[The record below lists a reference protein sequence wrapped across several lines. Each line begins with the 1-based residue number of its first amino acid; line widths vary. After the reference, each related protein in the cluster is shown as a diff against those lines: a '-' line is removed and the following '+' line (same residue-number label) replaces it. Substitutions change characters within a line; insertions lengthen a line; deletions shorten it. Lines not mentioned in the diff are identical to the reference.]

1 MATRAKATIPLLFLL
16 GTSLLFAA
24 AVSAS
29 HDDEDDR
36 RGGHSLQQCV
46 QRCRQERPRYSHAR
60 CVQECRD
67 DQQQHGRHEQEEEQG
82 RGRGWHGEGEREEEH
97 GRGRGRHGEGE
108 REEEHGRGRGRHG
121 EGEREEERGRG
132 HGRHGEGEREEERGR
147 GRGRHGEGE
156 REEEEGRGRGRRGE
170 GERDEEQGDSRR
182 PYVFGPRSFRRIIQ
196 SDHGF
201 VRALRPFDQVS
212 RLLRGIRDYR
222 VAIME
227 VNPRAFVVPGF
238 TDADG
243 VGYVA
248 QGEGVLTV
256 IENGEKRS
264 YTVKEGDVIV
274 APAGSIMHLAN
285 TDGRRK
291 LVIAKILHTISVP
304 GKFQFLSV
312 KPLLASLSKRVLRAA
327 FKTSDER
334 LERLFNQRQGQEKT
348 RSMSIVR
355 ASEEQLR
362 ELRREAAEGGQGHRW
377 PLPPFRGDSRDT
389 FNLLEQRPKIANRH
403 GRLYEAD
410 ARSFHALANQDVRVA
425 VANITPGS
433 MTAPYLNTQSFKLAV
448 VLEGEGEVQIVC
460 PHLGRESES
469 EREHGKGRRRE
480 EEEDDQRQQ
489 RRRGSESESEEEEEQ
504 QRYETVRARVS
515 RGSAFVV
522 PPGHPVV
529 EISSSQGSSNLQVV
543 CFEINA
549 ERNERVWLAGRNNV
563 IGKLGSPAQELT
575 FGRPAREVQEVFR
588 AQDQDEGFVAGPE
601 QQSREQEQE
610 QERHRRRGDRG
621 RGDEAVE
628 TFLRMATGAI

>member
-1 MATRAKATIPLLFLL
+1 MATRARVTIPLLFLL

-29 HDDEDDR
+29 HDEEEDR

-46 QRCRQERPRYSHAR
+46 QRCHQDRPRYSHAR
-60 CVQECRD
+60 CVHECREE
-67 DQQQHGRHEQEEEQG
+67 QQQHGRHGQ
-82 RGRGWHGEGEREEEH
+82 GEREEEQ
-97 GRGRGRHGEGE
+97 
-108 REEEHGRGRGRHG
+108 GRGRGRHG
-121 EGEREEERGRG
+121 EGEREEERRG
-132 HGRHGEGEREEERGR
+132 HGRHGQGEREEEGGR

-156 REEEEGRGRGRRGE
+156 REEHGRREQEEQSHGRGRRGE
-170 GERDEEQGDSRR
+170 GERDEEHGDSRR
-182 PYVFGPRSFRRIIQ
+182 PYVFGPRNFRSIIR

-201 VRALRPFDQVS
+201 VKALRPFDEVS
-212 RLLRGIRDYR
+212 RLLRGIRNYR

-227 VNPRAFVVPGF
+227 VNPRAFVVPGL

-248 QGEGVLTV
+248 HGEGVLTV

-264 YTVKEGDVIV
+264 YTVREGDVIV

-304 GKFQFLSV
+304 GKFQYFSA
-312 KPLLASLSKRVLRAA
+312 KPLLASLSKRVLRASL
-327 FKTSDER
+327 KTSDER
-334 LERLFNQRQGQEKT
+334 LGSLFGRRQGQEEESK
-348 RSMSIVR
+348 SISIVR

-362 ELRREAAEGGQGHRW
+362 ELRREASEGGQGHHW

-410 ARSFHALANQDVRVA
+410 ARNFHALAQHDVRVA

-448 VLEGEGEVQIVC
+448 VLEGEGEVEIVC
-460 PHLGRESES
+460 PHLGHDS
-469 EREHGKGRRRE
+469 ERREQEHGKGRWSE
-480 EEEDDQRQQ
+480 EDEDDQRQQ
-489 RRRGSESESEEEEEQ
+489 RRRGSGSSSESESEDEQDQ

-529 EISSSQGSSNLQVV
+529 EIASSRGSSNLQVV

-563 IGKLGSPAQELT
+563 IGKLDSPAQELT

-588 AQDQDEGFVAGPE
+588 AKDQQDEGFVAGPE
-601 QQSREQEQE
+601 QQEQE
-610 QERHRRRGDRG
+610 RRGDRG
-621 RGDEAVE
+621 RGDDAVGA
-628 TFLRMATGAI
+628 FLRMATGAF

>member
-1 MATRAKATIPLLFLL
+1 MATRARVTIPLLFLL

-29 HDDEDDR
+29 HDEEEDR
-36 RGGHSLQQCV
+36 RGGRSLQQCV
-46 QRCRQERPRYSHAR
+46 QRCHQDRPRYSHAR

-67 DQQQHGRHEQEEEQG
+67 EQQQHGRHEQEEQG
-82 RGRGWHGEGEREEEH
+82 HS
-97 GRGRGRHGEGE
+97 
-108 REEEHGRGRGRHG
+108 
-121 EGEREEERGRG
+121 
-132 HGRHGEGEREEERGR
+132 HGRHGEGGREEEQGR

-156 REEEEGRGRGRRGE
+156 REEEEGRGRGRHGEGEREEHGRHEQGRGRRGE
-170 GERDEEQGDSRR
+170 GERDEEHGDSRR
-182 PYVFGPRSFRRIIQ
+182 PYVFGPRSFRSIIR

-201 VRALRPFDQVS
+201 VKALRPFDEVS
-212 RLLRGIRDYR
+212 RLLRGIRNYR

-227 VNPRAFVVPGF
+227 VNPRSFVVPGL

-256 IENGEKRS
+256 IENGERRS
-264 YTVKEGDVIV
+264 YTVRQGDVIV

-304 GKFQFLSV
+304 GKFQYFSA
-312 KPLLASLSKRVLRAA
+312 KPLLASLSKRVLTAA
-327 FKTSDER
+327 LKTSDEQLGR
-334 LERLFNQRQGQEKT
+334 LLFGRRQGQEEE
-348 RSMSIVR
+348 SSISIVR

-362 ELRREAAEGGQGHRW
+362 ELRRQASEGGQGHHW

-403 GRLYEAD
+403 GRLFEAD
-410 ARSFHALANQDVRVA
+410 ARSFHALAQHDVRVA

-433 MTAPYLNTQSFKLAV
+433 MTAPYLNTQSFKFAV

-460 PHLGRESES
+460 PHLARDS
-469 EREHGKGRRRE
+469 ERREHEHGKGRRSE
-480 EEEDDQRQQ
+480 EEDDDQRQQ
-489 RRRGSESESEEEEEQ
+489 RRRRGSGSESESESEEEQDQ

-529 EISSSQGSSNLQVV
+529 EIASSRGSSNLQVV

-549 ERNERVWLAGRNNV
+549 ERNERVWLA
-563 IGKLGSPAQELT
+563 
-575 FGRPAREVQEVFR
+575 PAREVQEVFR
-588 AQDQDEGFVAGPE
+588 AKDQQDEGFVAGPE
-601 QQSREQEQE
+601 QQSRHEQEQE
-610 QERHRRRGDRG
+610 RRRGDRG
-621 RGDEAVE
+621 RGDDAVGA
-628 TFLRMATGAI
+628 FLRMATGAF

>member
-1 MATRAKATIPLLFLL
+1 MATRARVTIPLLFLL

-29 HDDEDDR
+29 HDEEEDR

-46 QRCRQERPRYSHAR
+46 QRCQQDRPRYSHAR
-60 CVQECRD
+60 CVQECRG
-67 DQQQHGRHEQEEEQG
+67 DQQQHGRHEQEEQ
-82 RGRGWHGEGEREEEH
+82 

-108 REEEHGRGRGRHG
+108 REEEQGGG
-121 EGEREEERGRG
+121 
-132 HGRHGEGEREEERGR
+132 

-156 REEEEGRGRGRRGE
+156 REEEEGRGRGRHGEGEREEHGRHEQGRGRRGE
-170 GERDEEQGDSRR
+170 GEGDEEQGGSRR
-182 PYVFGPRSFRRIIQ
+182 PYVFGPRNFRSIIR

-201 VRALRPFDQVS
+201 VKALRPFDEVS
-212 RLLRGIRDYR
+212 RLLRGIRNYR

-256 IENGEKRS
+256 IESGEKRS
-264 YTVKEGDVIV
+264 YTVRQGDVIV

-285 TDGRRK
+285 TDARRK

-304 GKFQFLSV
+304 GRFQYFSA

-327 FKTSDER
+327 LKTSDEQLGR
-334 LERLFNQRQGQEKT
+334 LLGRRQGKEEES
-348 RSMSIVR
+348 RSISIVR

-362 ELRREAAEGGQGHRW
+362 ELSRQASEGGQGHHW

-410 ARSFHALANQDVRVA
+410 ARSFHALAQHDVRVA

-448 VLEGEGEVQIVC
+448 VLEGEGEVEIVC
-460 PHLGRESES
+460 PHLGRDS
-469 EREHGKGRRRE
+469 ERREQGKGRWSE

-489 RRRGSESESEEEEEQ
+489 RRRGSGSGSESEEEQQDQ

-529 EISSSQGSSNLQVV
+529 EIASSRGSSNLQVV

-563 IGKLGSPAQELT
+563 IGKLDNPAQELT

-588 AQDQDEGFVAGPE
+588 AKDQQDEGFVAGPE
-601 QQSREQEQE
+601 QD
-610 QERHRRRGDRG
+610 QERGERG
-621 RGDEAVE
+621 RGDDAVGA
-628 TFLRMATGAI
+628 FLRMATGAF

>member
-1 MATRAKATIPLLFLL
+1 MATRARVTIPLLFLL

-29 HDDEDDR
+29 HDEEEDR

-46 QRCRQERPRYSHAR
+46 QRCQQDRPRYSHAR
-60 CVQECRD
+60 CVQECRG
-67 DQQQHGRHEQEEEQG
+67 DQQQHGRHEQEEQ
-82 RGRGWHGEGEREEEH
+82 

-108 REEEHGRGRGRHG
+108 REEEQGGG
-121 EGEREEERGRG
+121 
-132 HGRHGEGEREEERGR
+132 

-170 GERDEEQGDSRR
+170 GEGDEEQGGSRR
-182 PYVFGPRSFRRIIQ
+182 PYVFGPRNFRSIIR

-201 VRALRPFDQVS
+201 VKALRPFDEVS
-212 RLLRGIRDYR
+212 RLLRGIRNYR

-256 IENGEKRS
+256 IESGEKRS
-264 YTVKEGDVIV
+264 YTVRQGDVIV

-285 TDGRRK
+285 TDARRK

-304 GKFQFLSV
+304 GRFQYFSA

-327 FKTSDER
+327 LKTSDEQLGR
-334 LERLFNQRQGQEKT
+334 LLGRRQGKEEES
-348 RSMSIVR
+348 RSISIVR

-362 ELRREAAEGGQGHRW
+362 ELSRQASEGGQGHHW

-410 ARSFHALANQDVRVA
+410 ARSFHALAQHDVRVA

-448 VLEGEGEVQIVC
+448 VLEGEGEVEIVC
-460 PHLGRESES
+460 PHLGRDS
-469 EREHGKGRRRE
+469 ERREQGKGRWSE

-489 RRRGSESESEEEEEQ
+489 RRRGSGSGSESEEEQQDQ

-529 EISSSQGSSNLQVV
+529 EIASSRGSSNLQVV

-563 IGKLGSPAQELT
+563 IGKLDNPAQELT

-588 AQDQDEGFVAGPE
+588 AKDQQDEGFVAGPE
-601 QQSREQEQE
+601 QD
-610 QERHRRRGDRG
+610 QERGERG
-621 RGDEAVE
+621 RGDDAVGA
-628 TFLRMATGAI
+628 FLRMATGAF

>member
-1 MATRAKATIPLLFLL
+1 MATRGRATIPLLFLL

-29 HDDEDDR
+29 HDEEEDR
-36 RGGHSLQQCV
+36 RGGRSLQRCV
-46 QRCRQERPRYSHAR
+46 QRCQQDRPRYSHAR
-60 CVQECRD
+60 
-67 DQQQHGRHEQEEEQG
+67 
-82 RGRGWHGEGEREEEH
+82 
-97 GRGRGRHGEGE
+97 
-108 REEEHGRGRGRHG
+108 
-121 EGEREEERGRG
+121 
-132 HGRHGEGEREEERGR
+132 
-147 GRGRHGEGE
+147 
-156 REEEEGRGRGRRGE
+156 
-170 GERDEEQGDSRR
+170 
-182 PYVFGPRSFRRIIQ
+182 FRRIIR

-201 VRALRPFDQVS
+201 VKALRPFDEVS
-212 RLLRGIRDYR
+212 RLLRGIRNYR

-227 VNPRAFVVPGF
+227 VNPRAFVVPGL

-264 YTVKEGDVIV
+264 YTVRQGDVIV

-304 GKFQFLSV
+304 GKFQYFSA
-312 KPLLASLSKRVLRAA
+312 KPLLASLSKRVLTAA
-327 FKTSDER
+327 LKTSDER
-334 LERLFNQRQGQEKT
+334 LGSLLGSRQGKEEEEK
-348 RSMSIVR
+348 SISIVR

-362 ELRREAAEGGQGHRW
+362 ELRRQASEGDQGHHW

-410 ARSFHALANQDVRVA
+410 ARSFHALAQHDVRVA

-448 VLEGEGEVQIVC
+448 VLEGEGEVEIVC
-460 PHLGRESES
+460 PHLGRDS
-469 EREHGKGRRRE
+469 ERREQEHGKGRWRSE
-480 EEEDDQRQQ
+480 EEEDDRRQQ
-489 RRRGSESESEEEEEQ
+489 RRRGSGSESEEEQDQ

-529 EISSSQGSSNLQVV
+529 EIASSRGSSNLQVV

-563 IGKLGSPAQELT
+563 IAKLDDPAQELA

-588 AQDQDEGFVAGPE
+588 AKDQQDEGFVAGPE
-601 QQSREQEQE
+601 QQQEH
-610 QERHRRRGDRG
+610 ERGDRRRGDRG

-628 TFLRMATGAI
+628 AFLRMATAAL

>member
-1 MATRAKATIPLLFLL
+1 MATRARVTIPLLFLL

-29 HDDEDDR
+29 HDEEEDR

-46 QRCRQERPRYSHAR
+46 QRCQQDRPRYSHAR
-60 CVQECRD
+60 CVQECRG
-67 DQQQHGRHEQEEEQG
+67 DQQQHGRHEQEEQ
-82 RGRGWHGEGEREEEH
+82 

-108 REEEHGRGRGRHG
+108 REEEQGG
-121 EGEREEERGRG
+121 
-132 HGRHGEGEREEERGR
+132 

-170 GERDEEQGDSRR
+170 GERDEEQGGSRR
-182 PYVFGPRSFRRIIQ
+182 PYVFGPRNFRSIIR

-201 VRALRPFDQVS
+201 VKALRPFDEVS
-212 RLLRGIRDYR
+212 RLLRGIRNYR

-264 YTVKEGDVIV
+264 YTVRQGDVIV

-304 GKFQFLSV
+304 GRFQYFSA

-327 FKTSDER
+327 LKTSDEQLGR
-334 LERLFNQRQGQEKT
+334 LLGRRQGKEEES
-348 RSMSIVR
+348 RSISIIR

-362 ELRREAAEGGQGHRW
+362 ELSRQASEGGQGHHW

-403 GRLYEAD
+403 GRLYQAD
-410 ARSFHALANQDVRVA
+410 ARSFHALAQHDVRVA

-448 VLEGEGEVQIVC
+448 VLEGEGEVEIVC
-460 PHLGRESES
+460 PHLGRDSER
-469 EREHGKGRRRE
+469 REHGKGRWSE
-480 EEEDDQRQQ
+480 EEEDDRRQQ
-489 RRRGSESESEEEEEQ
+489 RRHGSGSESESEEEQDQ

-563 IGKLGSPAQELT
+563 IAKLDSPAQELT

-588 AQDQDEGFVAGPE
+588 AKDQQDEGFVAGPE
-601 QQSREQEQE
+601 QQSHEQE
-610 QERHRRRGDRG
+610 QERGDRRRGDRG
-621 RGDEAVE
+621 RGDDAVGA
-628 TFLRMATGAI
+628 FLRMATGAF

>member
-1 MATRAKATIPLLFLL
+1 MATRARVTIPLLFLL

-29 HDDEDDR
+29 HDEEEDR

-46 QRCRQERPRYSHAR
+46 QRCQQDRPRYSHAR
-60 CVQECRD
+60 CVQECRG
-67 DQQQHGRHEQEEEQG
+67 DQQQHGRHEQEEQ
-82 RGRGWHGEGEREEEH
+82 

-108 REEEHGRGRGRHG
+108 REEEQGG
-121 EGEREEERGRG
+121 
-132 HGRHGEGEREEERGR
+132 

-156 REEEEGRGRGRRGE
+156 REEEEGRGRGRHGEGEREEHGRHEQGRGRRGE
-170 GERDEEQGDSRR
+170 GERDEEQGGSRR
-182 PYVFGPRSFRRIIQ
+182 PYVFGPRNFRSIIR

-201 VRALRPFDQVS
+201 VKALRPFDEVS
-212 RLLRGIRDYR
+212 RLLRGIRNYR

-264 YTVKEGDVIV
+264 YTVRQGDVIV

-304 GKFQFLSV
+304 GRFQYFSA

-327 FKTSDER
+327 LKTSDEQLGR
-334 LERLFNQRQGQEKT
+334 LLGRRQGKEEES
-348 RSMSIVR
+348 RSISIIR

-362 ELRREAAEGGQGHRW
+362 ELSRQASEGGQGHHW

-403 GRLYEAD
+403 GRLYQAD
-410 ARSFHALANQDVRVA
+410 ARSFHALAQHDVRVA

-448 VLEGEGEVQIVC
+448 VLEGEGEVEIVC
-460 PHLGRESES
+460 PHLGRDSER
-469 EREHGKGRRRE
+469 REHGKGRWSE
-480 EEEDDQRQQ
+480 EEEDDRRQQ
-489 RRRGSESESEEEEEQ
+489 RRHGSGSESESEEEQDQ

-563 IGKLGSPAQELT
+563 IAKLDSPAQELT

-588 AQDQDEGFVAGPE
+588 AKDQQDEGFVAGPE
-601 QQSREQEQE
+601 QQSHEQE
-610 QERHRRRGDRG
+610 QERGDRRRGDRG
-621 RGDEAVE
+621 RGDDAVGA
-628 TFLRMATGAI
+628 FLRMATGAF

>member
-1 MATRAKATIPLLFLL
+1 MATRARVTIPLLFLL

-29 HDDEDDR
+29 HDEEEDR
-36 RGGHSLQQCV
+36 RGGRSLQQCV
-46 QRCRQERPRYSHAR
+46 QRCQQDRPRYSHAR

-67 DQQQHGRHEQEEEQG
+67 DQQQHGRHEQEEQ
-82 RGRGWHGEGEREEEH
+82 
-97 GRGRGRHGEGE
+97 
-108 REEEHGRGRGRHG
+108 
-121 EGEREEERGRG
+121 GRG
-132 HGRHGEGEREEERGR
+132 HGRHGEGEREEEQGR
-147 GRGRHGEGE
+147 GRGRHGQGE
-156 REEEEGRGRGRRGE
+156 REEEQGRGRGRRGE
-170 GERDEEQGDSRR
+170 GERDEEHGDGRR
-182 PYVFGPRSFRRIIQ
+182 PYVFGPRSFRRIIR

-201 VRALRPFDQVS
+201 VKALRPFDEVS
-212 RLLRGIRDYR
+212 RLLRGIRNYR

-227 VNPRAFVVPGF
+227 VNPRAFVVPGL

-264 YTVKEGDVIV
+264 YTVRQGDVIV

-304 GKFQFLSV
+304 GKFQYFSA
-312 KPLLASLSKRVLRAA
+312 KPLLASLSKRVLTAA
-327 FKTSDER
+327 LKTSDER
-334 LERLFNQRQGQEKT
+334 LGSLLGSRQGKEEEEK
-348 RSMSIVR
+348 SISIVR

-362 ELRREAAEGGQGHRW
+362 ELRRQASEGDQGHHW

-410 ARSFHALANQDVRVA
+410 ARSFHALAQHDVRVA

-448 VLEGEGEVQIVC
+448 VLEGEGEVEIVC
-460 PHLGRESES
+460 PHLGRDS
-469 EREHGKGRRRE
+469 ERREQEHGKGRWRSE
-480 EEEDDQRQQ
+480 EEEDDRRQQ
-489 RRRGSESESEEEEEQ
+489 RRRGSGSESEEEQDQ

-529 EISSSQGSSNLQVV
+529 EIASSRGSSNLQVV

-563 IGKLGSPAQELT
+563 IAKLDDPAQELT

-588 AQDQDEGFVAGPE
+588 AKDQQDEGFVAGPE
-601 QQSREQEQE
+601 QQQEH
-610 QERHRRRGDRG
+610 ERGDRRRGDRG

-628 TFLRMATGAI
+628 AFLRMATAAL

>member
-1 MATRAKATIPLLFLL
+1 MATRATIPLLFLL

-29 HDDEDDR
+29 HEDEEDR

-46 QRCRQERPRYSHAR
+46 KRCQEDRPRYSHAR
-60 CVQECRD
+60 CLQECRD
-67 DQQQHGRHEQEEEQG
+67 DQQQHGRHEQEEQ
-82 RGRGWHGEGEREEEH
+82 
-97 GRGRGRHGEGE
+97 
-108 REEEHGRGRGRHG
+108 
-121 EGEREEERGRG
+121 GRG
-132 HGRHGEGEREEERGR
+132 HGRHGEGEREEEQGR
-147 GRGRHGEGE
+147 GRGRHGQGE
-156 REEEEGRGRGRRGE
+156 REEHGRREQEEQGRGRRGE
-170 GERDEEQGDSRR
+170 GERDEEQGGSRR
-182 PYVFGPRSFRRIIQ
+182 PYVFGPRSFRSIIR

-201 VRALRPFDQVS
+201 IKALRPFDEVS
-212 RLLRGIRDYR
+212 RLLRGIRNYR

-227 VNPRAFVVPGF
+227 VNPRSFVVPGL

-264 YTVKEGDVIV
+264 YTVRQGDVIV

-304 GKFQFLSV
+304 GKFQFLSA
-312 KPLLASLSKRVLRAA
+312 KPLLASLGKRVLRAA
-327 FKTSDER
+327 LKTSDEQ
-334 LERLFNQRQGQEKT
+334 LDRLFGRRQGKEEEG
-348 RSMSIVR
+348 SISIVR

-362 ELRREAAEGGQGHRW
+362 ELRRQASEGGQGHHW

-410 ARSFHALANQDVRVA
+410 ARSFHALANHDVRVA

-448 VLEGEGEVQIVC
+448 VLEGQGEVQIVC
-460 PHLGRESES
+460 PHLGRDS
-469 EREHGKGRRRE
+469 EREHEHGKGRWI

-489 RRRGSESESEEEEEQ
+489 RRRGSESESESEEQDQ
-504 QRYETVRARVS
+504 QRYETISARVS

-543 CFEINA
+543 CFEIHA

-563 IGKLGSPAQELT
+563 IGKLDSPAQELT
-575 FGRPAREVQEVFR
+575 FPGAPAREVQEVFR
-588 AQDQDEGFVAGPE
+588 AKDQDEGFVAGPE

-610 QERHRRRGDRG
+610 QERGGEESRRRSGDRG

-628 TFLRMATGAI
+628 TFLRMATGAL

>member
-1 MATRAKATIPLLFLL
+1 MATRGRATIPLLFLL

-29 HDDEDDR
+29 HDEEEDR
-36 RGGHSLQQCV
+36 RGGRSLQRCV
-46 QRCRQERPRYSHAR
+46 QRCQQDRPRYSHAR

-67 DQQQHGRHEQEEEQG
+67 DQQQHGRHEQEEQ
-82 RGRGWHGEGEREEEH
+82 
-97 GRGRGRHGEGE
+97 
-108 REEEHGRGRGRHG
+108 
-121 EGEREEERGRG
+121 GRG
-132 HGRHGEGEREEERGR
+132 HGRHGEGEREEEQGR
-147 GRGRHGEGE
+147 GRGRRGQGE
-156 REEEEGRGRGRRGE
+156 REEEQGRGRGRRGE
-170 GERDEEQGDSRR
+170 GERDEEHGDGRR
-182 PYVFGPRSFRRIIQ
+182 PYVFGPRSFRRIIR

-201 VRALRPFDQVS
+201 VKALRPFDEVS
-212 RLLRGIRDYR
+212 RLLRGIRNYR

-227 VNPRAFVVPGF
+227 VNPRAFVVPGL

-264 YTVKEGDVIV
+264 YTVRQGDVIV

-304 GKFQFLSV
+304 GKFQYFSA
-312 KPLLASLSKRVLRAA
+312 KPLLASLSKRVLTAA
-327 FKTSDER
+327 LKTSDER
-334 LERLFNQRQGQEKT
+334 LGSLLGSRQGKEEEEK
-348 RSMSIVR
+348 SISIVR

-362 ELRREAAEGGQGHRW
+362 ELRRQASEGDQGHHW

-410 ARSFHALANQDVRVA
+410 ARSFHALAQHDVRVA

-448 VLEGEGEVQIVC
+448 VLEGEGEVEIVC
-460 PHLGRESES
+460 PHLGRDS
-469 EREHGKGRRRE
+469 ERREQEHGKGRWRSE
-480 EEEDDQRQQ
+480 EEEDDRRQQ
-489 RRRGSESESEEEEEQ
+489 RRRGSGSESEEEQDQ

-529 EISSSQGSSNLQVV
+529 EIASSRGSSNLQVV

-563 IGKLGSPAQELT
+563 IAKLDDPAQELA

-588 AQDQDEGFVAGPE
+588 AKDQ
-601 QQSREQEQE
+601 Q
-610 QERHRRRGDRG
+610 
-621 RGDEAVE
+621 DEAVE
-628 TFLRMATGAI
+628 AFLRMATAAL

>member
-1 MATRAKATIPLLFLL
+1 MATRATIPLLFLL

-29 HDDEDDR
+29 HDEDEDR

-46 QRCRQERPRYSHAR
+46 QRCQQERPRYSHAR

-67 DQQQHGRHEQEEEQG
+67 DQQQHGRHEQEEQG
-82 RGRGWHGEGEREEEH
+82 WDHGRHGQGEREEEQ
-97 GRGRGRHGEGE
+97 
-108 REEEHGRGRGRHG
+108 
-121 EGEREEERGRG
+121 
-132 HGRHGEGEREEERGR
+132 GR

-156 REEEEGRGRGRRGE
+156 REEEERHGRGRRGEGEREEHGRHEQGRGRRGE
-170 GERDEEQGDSRR
+170 GERDEEHSDSRR
-182 PYVFGPRSFRRIIQ
+182 PYVFGPRNFRSIIR

-201 VRALRPFDQVS
+201 VKALRPFDEVS
-212 RLLRGIRDYR
+212 RLLRGIRNYR

-227 VNPRAFVVPGF
+227 VNPRAFVVPGL

-264 YTVKEGDVIV
+264 YTVREGDVIV

-304 GKFQFLSV
+304 GKFQYFSA

-327 FKTSDER
+327 LKTSDER
-334 LERLFNQRQGQEKT
+334 LGSLFGRRQGEEESS
-348 RSMSIVR
+348 SMSIVR

-362 ELRREAAEGGQGHRW
+362 ELRRQASEGGQGHHW
-377 PLPPFRGDSRDT
+377 PLPPFRGDSHDT

-410 ARSFHALANQDVRVA
+410 ARSFHALAQHDVRVA

-433 MTAPYLNTQSFKLAV
+433 MTAPYLNTQSFKFAV
-448 VLEGEGEVQIVC
+448 VLEGEGEVEIVC
-460 PHLGRESES
+460 PHLSRDS
-469 EREHGKGRRRE
+469 ERREQEHGKGRWSE

-489 RRRGSESESEEEEEQ
+489 RRRGSGSGSESESEEEQDQ

-529 EISSSQGSSNLQVV
+529 EIASSRGSSNLQVV

-563 IGKLGSPAQELT
+563 IGKLDNPAQELT

-588 AQDQDEGFVAGPE
+588 AKDQQDEGFVAGPQE
-601 QQSREQEQE
+601 QQE
-610 QERHRRRGDRG
+610 QERGDRRRGDRG

-628 TFLRMATGAI
+628 AFLRMATAAF

>member
-1 MATRAKATIPLLFLL
+1 MATRARVTIPLLFLL

-29 HDDEDDR
+29 HDEEEDR

-46 QRCRQERPRYSHAR
+46 QRCQQDRPRYSHAR
-60 CVQECRD
+60 CVQECRG
-67 DQQQHGRHEQEEEQG
+67 DQQQHGRHEQEEQG
-82 RGRGWHGEGEREEEH
+82 RGR
-97 GRGRGRHGEGE
+97 
-108 REEEHGRGRGRHG
+108 
-121 EGEREEERGRG
+121 
-132 HGRHGEGEREEERGR
+132 
-147 GRGRHGEGE
+147 
-156 REEEEGRGRGRRGE
+156 RGRRGE
-170 GERDEEQGDSRR
+170 GERDEEQGGSRR
-182 PYVFGPRSFRRIIQ
+182 PYVFGPRNFRSIIR

-201 VRALRPFDQVS
+201 VKALRPFDEVS
-212 RLLRGIRDYR
+212 RLLRGIRNYR

-264 YTVKEGDVIV
+264 YTVRQGDVIV

-304 GKFQFLSV
+304 GRFQYFSA

-327 FKTSDER
+327 LKTSDEQLGR
-334 LERLFNQRQGQEKT
+334 LLGRRQGKEEES
-348 RSMSIVR
+348 RSISIIR

-362 ELRREAAEGGQGHRW
+362 ELSRQASEGGQGHHW

-403 GRLYEAD
+403 GRLYQAD
-410 ARSFHALANQDVRVA
+410 ARSFHALAQHDVRVA

-448 VLEGEGEVQIVC
+448 VLEGEGEVEIVC
-460 PHLGRESES
+460 PHLGRDSER
-469 EREHGKGRRRE
+469 REHGKGRWSE
-480 EEEDDQRQQ
+480 EEEDDRRQQ
-489 RRRGSESESEEEEEQ
+489 RRHGSGSESESEEEQDQ

-563 IGKLGSPAQELT
+563 IAKLDSPAQELT

-588 AQDQDEGFVAGPE
+588 AKDQQDEGFVAGPE
-601 QQSREQEQE
+601 QQSHEQE
-610 QERHRRRGDRG
+610 QERGDRRRGDRG
-621 RGDEAVE
+621 RGDDAVGA
-628 TFLRMATGAI
+628 FLRMATGAF

>member
-1 MATRAKATIPLLFLL
+1 MATRARVTIPLLFLL

-29 HDDEDDR
+29 HDEEEDR

-46 QRCRQERPRYSHAR
+46 QRCQQDRPRYSHAR

-67 DQQQHGRHEQEEEQG
+67 DQQRHGRHEQEEQGRSHGRHGEGGREEEQGGG
-82 RGRGWHGEGEREEEH
+82 RGRHGQGEREEEQSH
-97 GRGRGRHGEGE
+97 GRGRRGQGEREEEEGRGRGRHGEGE
-108 REEEHGRGRGRHG
+108 REE
-121 EGEREEERGRG
+121 
-132 HGRHGEGEREEERGR
+132 HGRHEQ
-147 GRGRHGEGE
+147 
-156 REEEEGRGRGRRGE
+156 GRGRRGE
-170 GERDEEQGDSRR
+170 GERDEEHGDSRR
-182 PYVFGPRSFRRIIQ
+182 PYVFGPRNFRSIIR

-201 VRALRPFDQVS
+201 VKALRPFDEVS
-212 RLLRGIRDYR
+212 KLLRGIRNYR

-227 VNPRAFVVPGF
+227 VNPRAFVVPGL

-264 YTVKEGDVIV
+264 YTVREGDVIV

-304 GKFQFLSV
+304 GKFQYFSA
-312 KPLLASLSKRVLRAA
+312 KPLLASLSKRVLTAA
-327 FKTSDER
+327 LKTSDER
-334 LERLFNQRQGQEKT
+334 LGSLLGRRQGKEEE
-348 RSMSIVR
+348 SISIVR

-362 ELRREAAEGGQGHRW
+362 ELRREASEGGQGHHW

-389 FNLLEQRPKIANRH
+389 FNLLDQRPKIANRH
-403 GRLYEAD
+403 GRLFEAD
-410 ARSFHALANQDVRVA
+410 GRSFHALAQHDVRVA

-448 VLEGEGEVQIVC
+448 VLEGEGEVEIVC
-460 PHLGRESES
+460 PHLGRDS
-469 EREHGKGRRRE
+469 ERREQEHGKGRWSE
-480 EEEDDQRQQ
+480 EEEDDRRQQ
-489 RRRGSESESEEEEEQ
+489 RRRGSGSGSESEEEQDQ

-529 EISSSQGSSNLQVV
+529 EIASSRGSSNLQVV

-563 IGKLGSPAQELT
+563 IGKLDNPAQELT

-588 AQDQDEGFVAGPE
+588 AKDQQDEGFVAGPE
-601 QQSREQEQE
+601 QQEQE
-610 QERHRRRGDRG
+610 RRGDRG
-621 RGDEAVE
+621 RGDDAVGA
-628 TFLRMATGAI
+628 FLRMATGAF

>member
-1 MATRAKATIPLLFLL
+1 MAIRATIPLLFLL

-29 HDDEDDR
+29 RDDEEDR

-46 QRCRQERPRYSHAR
+46 QRCQQDRPRYSHAR
-60 CVQECRD
+60 CVQECRE
-67 DQQQHGRHEQEEEQG
+67 DQQQHGRHEQEEQ
-82 RGRGWHGEGEREEEH
+82 
-97 GRGRGRHGEGE
+97 
-108 REEEHGRGRGRHG
+108 
-121 EGEREEERGRG
+121 GRG
-132 HGRHGEGEREEERGR
+132 HGRHGEGGREEEQGRGRGRHGQGEREEEEGR

-156 REEEEGRGRGRRGE
+156 REEEEGRGRGRHGEGEREEHGKHEQGRGRRGE
-170 GERDEEQGDSRR
+170 GERDEEHGDSRR
-182 PYVFGPRSFRRIIQ
+182 PYVFGPRNFRSIIR

-201 VRALRPFDQVS
+201 VKALRPFDEVS
-212 RLLRGIRDYR
+212 RLLRGIRNYR

-227 VNPRAFVVPGF
+227 VNPRSFVVPGL

-256 IENGEKRS
+256 IENGERRS
-264 YTVKEGDVIV
+264 YSVRQGDVIV

-304 GKFQFLSV
+304 GKFQYFSA

-327 FKTSDER
+327 LKTSDEQLDR
-334 LERLFNQRQGQEKT
+334 LLFGRRQGQEEE
-348 RSMSIVR
+348 SISIVR

-362 ELRREAAEGGQGHRW
+362 ELRREASEGGQGHHW

-403 GRLYEAD
+403 GRLFEAD
-410 ARSFHALANQDVRVA
+410 ARSFHALAQHDVRVA

-460 PHLGRESES
+460 PHLGQDS
-469 EREHGKGRRRE
+469 EREHEHGKGRRSE

-489 RRRGSESESEEEEEQ
+489 RRRGSGSESEEEQDQ

-529 EISSSQGSSNLQVV
+529 EIASSRGSSNLQVV

-563 IGKLGSPAQELT
+563 IGKLDNPAQELT

-588 AQDQDEGFVAGPE
+588 AKDQQDEGFVAGPE
-601 QQSREQEQE
+601 QQE
-610 QERHRRRGDRG
+610 QERGDRRRGDRG

-628 TFLRMATGAI
+628 AFLRMATAAL

>member
-1 MATRAKATIPLLFLL
+1 MATRARVTIPLLFLL

-29 HDDEDDR
+29 HDEEEDR
-36 RGGHSLQQCV
+36 RGGRSLQQCV
-46 QRCRQERPRYSHAR
+46 QRCHQDRPRYSHAR

-67 DQQQHGRHEQEEEQG
+67 EQQQHGRHEQ
-82 RGRGWHGEGEREEEH
+82 
-97 GRGRGRHGEGE
+97 
-108 REEEHGRGRGRHG
+108 
-121 EGEREEERGRG
+121 
-132 HGRHGEGEREEERGR
+132 
-147 GRGRHGEGE
+147 
-156 REEEEGRGRGRRGE
+156 GRGRRGE
-170 GERDEEQGDSRR
+170 GERDEEHGDSRR
-182 PYVFGPRSFRRIIQ
+182 PYVFGPRSFRSIIR

-201 VRALRPFDQVS
+201 VKALRPFDEVS
-212 RLLRGIRDYR
+212 RLLRGIRNYR

-227 VNPRAFVVPGF
+227 VNPRSFVVPGL

-256 IENGEKRS
+256 IENGERRS
-264 YTVKEGDVIV
+264 YTVRQGDVIV

-304 GKFQFLSV
+304 GKFQYFSA
-312 KPLLASLSKRVLRAA
+312 KPLLASLSKRVLTAA
-327 FKTSDER
+327 LKTSDEQLGR
-334 LERLFNQRQGQEKT
+334 LLFGRRQGQEEE
-348 RSMSIVR
+348 SSISIVR
-355 ASEEQLR
+355 ASE
-362 ELRREAAEGGQGHRW
+362 GGQGHHW

-403 GRLYEAD
+403 GRLFEAD
-410 ARSFHALANQDVRVA
+410 ARSFHALAQHDVRVA
-425 VANITPGS
+425 VANITP
-433 MTAPYLNTQSFKLAV
+433 SFKFAV

-460 PHLGRESES
+460 PHLARDS
-469 EREHGKGRRRE
+469 ERREHEHGKGRRSE
-480 EEEDDQRQQ
+480 EEDDDQRQQ
-489 RRRGSESESEEEEEQ
+489 RRRRGSGSESESESEEEQDQ

-529 EISSSQGSSNLQVV
+529 

-563 IGKLGSPAQELT
+563 IGKLDSPAQELT
-575 FGRPAREVQEVFR
+575 FGRPAREVQE
-588 AQDQDEGFVAGPE
+588 
-601 QQSREQEQE
+601 
-610 QERHRRRGDRG
+610 RRRGDRG
-621 RGDEAVE
+621 RGDDAVGA
-628 TFLRMATGAI
+628 FLRMATGAF

>member
-1 MATRAKATIPLLFLL
+1 MATRARVTIPLLFLL

-29 HDDEDDR
+29 HDEEDDR

-46 QRCRQERPRYSHAR
+46 QRCQQDRPRYSHAR

-67 DQQQHGRHEQEEEQG
+67 DQQQHGRHEQEEQ
-82 RGRGWHGEGEREEEH
+82 
-97 GRGRGRHGEGE
+97 
-108 REEEHGRGRGRHG
+108 
-121 EGEREEERGRG
+121 GRG
-132 HGRHGEGEREEERGR
+132 HGRHGEGGREEEQGR
-147 GRGRHGEGE
+147 GRGRHGQGE
-156 REEEEGRGRGRRGE
+156 REEEQGRGHGRHGQGEREEEQGRGRGRHGQEEREEHGRREQEEQGQGRGRRGE
-170 GERDEEQGDSRR
+170 GERDEEHGDSRR
-182 PYVFGPRSFRRIIQ
+182 PYVFGPRSFRSIIR

-201 VRALRPFDQVS
+201 VKALRPFDEVS
-212 RLLRGIRDYR
+212 RLLRGIRNYR

-227 VNPRAFVVPGF
+227 VNPRAFVVPGL

-264 YTVKEGDVIV
+264 YTVREGDVIV

-291 LVIAKILHTISVP
+291 LIIAKILHTISVP
-304 GKFQFLSV
+304 GMFQYFSA

-327 FKTSDER
+327 LKTSDER
-334 LERLFNQRQGQEKT
+334 LERLLDPRQGQEKT
-348 RSMSIVR
+348 GGSMSIVR
-355 ASEEQLR
+355 ASEEQLH
-362 ELRREAAEGGQGHRW
+362 ELSRQASEGSQGHHW

-389 FNLLEQRPKIANRH
+389 YNLLEQRPRIANRH

-410 ARSFHALANQDVRVA
+410 ARSFHALAQHDVRVA

-460 PHLGRESES
+460 PHLGRDS
-469 EREHGKGRRRE
+469 ERREQGKGRWSE
-480 EEEDDQRQQ
+480 EEDDDQRQQ
-489 RRRGSESESEEEEEQ
+489 RRRGSGSESESESEEQQDQ
-504 QRYETVRARVS
+504 QRYQTIRARVS

-529 EISSSQGSSNLQVV
+529 EIASSQGSSNLQVV

-563 IGKLGSPAQELT
+563 IGKLDNPAQELT

-588 AQDQDEGFVAGPE
+588 AKDQQDEGFVAGPE
-601 QQSREQEQE
+601 QQE
-610 QERHRRRGDRG
+610 QERGDRRRGDRG

-628 TFLRMATGAI
+628 AFLRMATAAL